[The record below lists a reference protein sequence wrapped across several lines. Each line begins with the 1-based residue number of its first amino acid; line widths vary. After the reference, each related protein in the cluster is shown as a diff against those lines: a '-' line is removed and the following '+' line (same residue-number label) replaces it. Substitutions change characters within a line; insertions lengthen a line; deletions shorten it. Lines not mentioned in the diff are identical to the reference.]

1 MTETEPDDPNIGD
14 RAHLLP
20 EELAVGSDDPQEQA
34 EEILHES
41 AERTDDPEG
50 TREDS
55 SQTPGGHRSAS

>member
-1 MTETEPDDPNIGD
+1 MTATEPDEPNVGE
-14 RAHLLP
+14 RADLLP
-20 EELAVGSDDPQEQA
+20 EELAAGSDDPQKQA

-55 SQTPGGHRSAS
+55 SQTPGGHRNES